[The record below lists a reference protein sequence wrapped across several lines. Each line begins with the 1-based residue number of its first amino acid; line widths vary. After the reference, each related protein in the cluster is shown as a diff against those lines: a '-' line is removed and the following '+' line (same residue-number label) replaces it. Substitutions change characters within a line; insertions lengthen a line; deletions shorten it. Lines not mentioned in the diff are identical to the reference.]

1 MVRKIPTMATSAGAM
16 QLQAMAER
24 LQTQG
29 ELRNPIIEQALMKAA
44 REQSQAAVETA
55 EQAAGLTGAAQ
66 VGMAQMAQAQAMG
79 QAMMQAQAQR
89 VQNMQATI
97 GLQAQL
103 RGQVASLEEQRYQT
117 NLQHQ
122 QFMAQ
127 LEQQAKDARR
137 NRVAGLVGGL
147 AAAASGPLSAA
158 LAPEELVEEGVK
170 TAAEEGGGGLF
181 GMIKSGLGGLKEGF
195 ETFQALQGQPYIQ
208 RIETLADS
216 VAVYVDRGE
225 EVMPQIIGLLRE
237 NGIAVKTMALS
248 RPSLQDVFLKHTGST
263 IRDREASAAEQF
275 RVFFRR
281 MRAASAPMPA
291 LKEVP

>member
-1 MVRKIPTMATSAGAM
+1 MVRKIPTRDTNAGEM

-195 ETFQALQGQPYIQ
+195 ETFQALQGQPQMPGSPMMPGTPAIQ
-208 RIETLADS
+208 T
-216 VAVYVDRGE
+216 
-225 EVMPQIIGLLRE
+225 PQYQSPQ
-237 NGIAVKTMALS
+237 A
-248 RPSLQDVFLKHTGST
+248 PF
-263 IRDREASAAEQF
+263 
-275 RVFFRR
+275 
-281 MRAASAPMPA
+281 APMGAMQSFFTGLQQVPA
-291 LKEVP
+291 VPSFRGFQFSPR